1 MRAYYHKKKRESQ
14 PYYAKRAEVRQAL
27 EDSAIVEHKVLEGV
41 YDVVVI
47 DPPWP
52 VAFQAREA
60 RPNQIALA
68 YQTMSLEAIR
78 ALVLPLADTAHVWLW
93 TTHRFLPEAF
103 QCLEAWGLTYSC
115 CFVWAKTGGMQPM
128 GLPQMN
134 CEFVLYA
141 RKGTALFLDT
151 TKLATCFEAPRINH
165 SAKPEAFYD
174 MVRRVTAGRRLD
186 MFSRREIDGFDS
198 WGYEAPRTE

>member
-78 ALVLPLADTAHVWLW
+78 ALVLPLADTARRCEPRVAVLVHKPADLFGRGL
-93 TTHRFLPEAF
+93 HRLIPGLGGLVPGLEGRGDLPGREQRGIDELLAEINQFL
-103 QCLEAWGLTYSC
+103 S
-115 CFVWAKTGGMQPM
+115 
-128 GLPQMN
+128 
-134 CEFVLYA
+134 
-141 RKGTALFLDT
+141 
-151 TKLATCFEAPRINH
+151 
-165 SAKPEAFYD
+165 
-174 MVRRVTAGRRLD
+174 RRLQ
-186 MFSRREIDGFDS
+186 FLIEGVEVVGFRGFGGWHPS
-198 WGYEAPRTE
+198 SPFLAVPPMPRQRGGGVVEPPWLL